1 MFNRKRGAWVNFELR
16 NPQAKTVRLSS
27 TCISTSSESAGHF
40 TSVRSTGKVAGINDK
55 VTTSPQTVRD
65 GSSRDP
71 E

>member
-1 MFNRKRGAWVNFELR
+1 MYSRKRGAWMNFELR
-16 NPQAKTVRLSS
+16 DPQAKTVRLSS

-40 TSVRSTGKVAGINDK
+40 TTVSSTGKITGINDK